1 MEPKNILTVAGIILV
16 SLGGLYFLLDFL
28 IPDSQDYVDDIPAY
42 AKSVK
47 GGEIENLQPNVMPN
61 SGKNVIADIKH
72 DCESDLSNCFALL
85 AEDPGGMA
93 KISVCGLVVADLT
106 SMLDPDN
113 DDHLL
118 WAREGQAYSVQNILD
133 KNPFLV
139 DNTGTAVLLRDYEHD
154 GYPRGMNNINQ
165 QYCVEGLLYLAS
177 PNDGWIVV
185 DFFEESGGC
194 MSFVEEHGHNFPM
207 PEMLKL
213 VKLHCST

>member
-1 MEPKNILTVAGIILV
+1 MDPKNMLIGSGIILFSLV
-16 SLGGLYFLLDFL
+16 SLYFLIDFL
-28 IPDSQDYVDDIPAY
+28 TPDSEDYVDDIPAY
-42 AKSVK
+42 ARAVK
-47 GGEIENLQPNVMPN
+47 EGGIENVEPNVMPN
-61 SGKNVIADIKH
+61 AGKNIIADVKH
-72 DCESDLSNCFALL
+72 DCEGDLSNCFALL

-139 DNTGTAVLLRDYEHD
+139 DSTGTAVLLRDYEHD

-185 DFFEESGGC
+185 DSFEESGGC

-207 PEMLKL
+207 PEMLRL
-213 VKLHCST
+213 GKLHCST